1 MISRERTE
9 PAIAAGVEEWHRG
22 RESDRTLAPKGVPDL
37 SVVPGYSL
45 DDVRHNCVGL
55 QSPAQARHA
64 KKTLLGELVGIG
76 VGVAFVAF
84 TIAQGDGLFT
94 FIALIFIAVAGLKA
108 VLLLQDVW
116 TGHVS
121 QVDGDIWTE
130 LRKDSEGP
138 DHFFVHID
146 DLRLEITKQAYR
158 ALKAGG
164 PYRIYYLPD
173 AKRAVGG
180 QVLPA
185 WRSLPQPTPKKS
197 SWWSRIG
204 IEV

>member
-1 MISRERTE
+1 
-9 PAIAAGVEEWHRG
+9 
-22 RESDRTLAPKGVPDL
+22 
-37 SVVPGYSL
+37 
-45 DDVRHNCVGL
+45 
-55 QSPAQARHA
+55 
-64 KKTLLGELVGIG
+64 
-76 VGVAFVAF
+76 
-84 TIAQGDGLFT
+84 
-94 FIALIFIAVAGLKA
+94 
-108 VLLLQDVW
+108 
-116 TGHVS
+116 
-121 QVDGDIWTE
+121 
-130 LRKDSEGP
+130 
-138 DHFFVHID
+138 HFFVHID